1 MLTATLTSI
10 LTTVRRSVNG
20 PAIRT
25 DVPKYHNIHPMC
37 NVTTSHSRMS
47 SSNLTRVLSQYV
59 FSVWGNAFLKST
71 EINAAIA
78 LRGCRILSTT
88 PSLHGCMFSELKQ
101 IWRFIPYWT
110 SVVSFAQSA
119 FFQGWTHVF
128 EGTTMKP
135 VLDVS
140 TAV

>member
-10 LTTVRRSVNG
+10 LTTVGRSVNG

-37 NVTTSHSRMS
+37 NIATSHSRMS
-47 SSNLTRVLSQYV
+47 SSNLTRVLPQYV

-88 PSLHGCMFSELKQ
+88 PGLHGCMFSELKQ

-110 SVVSFAQSA
+110 FYTSRYTSFQTRLCRSLSLH
-119 FFQGWTHVF
+119 FFRVGHMF
-128 EGTTMKP
+128 LR
-135 VLDVS
+135 VLQ
-140 TAV
+140 